1 MLETDDAG
9 HFRLAHLNEGLTAT
23 TNAGAPESMVMA
35 SCHLPSPLGGSGLGG
50 QVPGA
55 SHSSA
60 QAPVLLPP
68 GLRQVA

>member
-9 HFRLAHLNEGLTAT
+9 HFRLAHLNKGLTA

-35 SCHLPSPLGGSGLGG
+35 SCHPPSPLGGSGLGG
-50 QVPGA
+50 QGPGA
-55 SHSSA
+55 SHSSV
-60 QAPVLLPP
+60 QAPVLLPA